1 MGPILYNVAVA
12 ARAACSRDNS
22 QGGGTGNKAVK

>member
-22 QGGGTGNKAVK
+22 QGGGQEIKR